1 MKAGK
6 FLPALLL
13 CAGLLTGAAGA
24 AENNPENKIVV
35 ACCGDSITQGVGVK
49 NPELESFPA
58 VLQQLLGDNY
68 KVLNFGVGGRT
79 LLRKQDP
86 YSIGNGLNAKPDIVI
101 MALGTNDAREETW
114 KKFGAEFVGD
124 YKNLI
129 GQFRTRL
136 TRKPKIFVVLPP
148 PIFAERWQLRDEVLN
163 EKIIPAIRQVA
174 QENGV
179 TVIDFNTPLRES
191 GGDFPDGVHPN
202 AAAAAKLA
210 EIAAQA
216 IRAAETLKQ
225 DQ

>member
-1 MKAGK
+1 MKWGKRLLVLFCSALFAGIV
-6 FLPALLL
+6 
-13 CAGLLTGAAGA
+13 CAADAA
-24 AENNPENKIVV
+24 PEKPIVV
-35 ACCGDSITQGVGVK
+35 ACCGDSITQGVGVSK
-49 NPELESFPA
+49 PEKESYPA

-86 YSIGNGLNAKPDIVI
+86 YSIGNGLNANPDIVI
-101 MALGTNDAREETW
+101 IALGTNDAREETW

-124 YKNLI
+124 YSNLI
-129 GQFRTRL
+129 GQFRTRPA
-136 TRKPKIFVVLPP
+136 RKPEIFVVLPP

-179 TVIDFNTPLRES
+179 TVIDFNAPMREF
-191 GGDFPDGVHPN
+191 GGEFPDGVHPN

-216 IRAAETLKQ
+216 IRAAEVLKQ